1 MHILC
6 IQFLTM
12 AIVTTIKDIP
22 NHTESKKKM
31 KKNEFFWLVTL
42 WNSTKRLWKSI
53 GDMEVPKSWII
64 FFNEPRYFYLYY
76 LFRNKILFE
85 EIWVLFCNFSQF
97 LILINFYIHYT
108 CMRFLI
114 VLYLCYQGM
123 SLDLGLSGS
132 SVVGRKTS
140 PLTSCAVPSFWW
152 PWLSVL

>member
-12 AIVTTIKDIP
+12 AIVTTKIFQI
-22 NHTESKKKM
+22 TLIVKKKW
-31 KKNEFFWLVTL
+31 KNDFFWLVTL
-42 WNSTKRLWKSI
+42 WNSTKRMWKSI
-53 GDMEVPKSWII
+53 GDMEVPKSWINY
-64 FFNEPRYFYLYY
+64 FNEPRYFYLYY
-76 LFRNKILFE
+76 LFRNTILYE

-97 LILINFYIHYT
+97 LILINLYIHLT
-108 CMRFLI
+108 CMHFLI